1 MSASPELILIMVG
14 MMLNFPAW
22 KKKGHKVTPERTTH
36 KTNSR
41 VRYYTGETAAAPEH
55 VLFPGTTTGDLQG
68 AVLEAEGL
76 CVSELTV
83 PGCISELAP
92 SLG

>member
-22 KKKGHKVTPERTTH
+22 KKKGHEVTIERTTH

-41 VRYYTGETAAAPEH
+41 VWCYTGEAAAAPWVCFVH
-55 VLFPGTTTGDLQG
+55 GGF
-68 AVLEAEGL
+68 AVNN
-76 CVSELTV
+76 
-83 PGCISELAP
+83 
-92 SLG
+92 LGG